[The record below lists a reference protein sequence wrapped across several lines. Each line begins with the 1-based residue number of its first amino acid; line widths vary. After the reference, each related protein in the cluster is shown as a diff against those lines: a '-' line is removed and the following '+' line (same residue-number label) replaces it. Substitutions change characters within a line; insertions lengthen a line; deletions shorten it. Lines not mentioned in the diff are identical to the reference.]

1 MFLKIFVFSGFW
13 LLASCLV
20 ETGGG
25 RGDLLHELNECYF
38 NKDLRTGKAIK
49 WADEDAFPISFYVHE
64 SVPDEAYF
72 NFVTAVDHWNIR
84 WAEYVE
90 GRGGEAGPLLEILG
104 KGEKFAASGSLLGD
118 DYNMLVFVERSK
130 IGKIMGKQS
139 FHVDEIQGVTYS
151 RKSRNFLGNISLKS
165 ADILVNKT
173 SFKYYYD
180 EEYNKDILAW
190 KKSLDPKRRV
200 AFTKIPS
207 RTALI
212 KNRILNFFLKF
223 FDFFKTK
230 KQRGLARLKKSIPE
244 NMVDFPSL
252 MLHEPGHALGL
263 GHVDE
268 DKYQKRSAM
277 RAPHRMPMRK
287 PASLNEKKEGKEQSI
302 MKVEL
307 PKGTVRRHISDF
319 DLGNVFCGYYETP

>member
-1 MFLKIFVFSGFW
+1 MFLKIFILSGFW
-13 LLASCLV
+13 ILTSCLV
-20 ETGGG
+20 ETGGR
-25 RGDLLHELNECYF
+25 RGALLHELNECYF
-38 NKDLRTGKAIK
+38 NRDLRTGKTIK
-49 WADEDAFPISFYVHE
+49 WNEGAFPISFYIHE

-72 NFVTAVDHWNIR
+72 NFIAAIDHWNIR
-84 WAEYVE
+84 WEEYVE
-90 GRGGEAGPLLEILG
+90 EKGGEAGPLLEIVG
-104 KGEKFAASGSLLGD
+104 KGEKFAASGSLLRD
-118 DYNMLVFVERSK
+118 DYNMLVFVESSK
-130 IGKIMGKQS
+130 IEKIMGKQS
-139 FHVDEIQGVTYS
+139 FHVDEIQAVTYS
-151 RKSRNFLGNISLKS
+151 LKSRNFLGNISLKS

-223 FDFFKTK
+223 FDFFKAK
-230 KQRGLARLKKSIPE
+230 KQRDLARLKKSIPK

-252 MLHEPGHALGL
+252 MIHEPGHALAL
-263 GHVDE
+263 GHVDADE
-268 DKYQKRSAM
+268 YPKSAAL

-287 PASLNEKKEGKEQSI
+287 LASLDKKKEGKEQSV

-307 PKGTVRRHISDF
+307 PTGTVRRHISDF
-319 DLGNVFCGYYETP
+319 DLDNIFCGYYETP